1 MRRLT
6 RGSSTRRSSVLRTLS
21 LVLVLAAVA
30 GLAFGTAG
38 FSAMSADRGLTVNV
52 TDDETAY
59 LGYEP
64 VADEVRGGESTAAVE
79 YRNQFAQDLGEFRVN
94 VSIVDAGRTDATI
107 RTVDAPDRLDD
118 GAASAVD
125 VTLRCPVEEEVTL
138 LFDADGSGGG
148 VSVSVDRVHTVTC
161 VPSGPVVTG
170 VKFNGAGNAQ
180 VETRDAD
187 GDVSARVWVAEKP
200 PQDEVT
206 ELSKVTLDGAE
217 KLDTGAPVR
226 SQIDPLPKNWT
237 IVAIEFPDAGVA
249 YLHPEWNAGV
259 YDAPGSGNGVAY
271 GDLPL
276 TEDLLLRASATDG
289 EVVVA
294 SSQQ

>member
-1 MRRLT
+1 MRQLT

-21 LVLVLAAVA
+21 LVLALAAVA

-38 FSAMSADRGLTVNV
+38 FSAMSADRGLAVNV

-64 VADEVRGGESTAAVE
+64 VADDVQGGEPTAVVE
-79 YRNQFAQDLGEFRVN
+79 YRNQFAEDLGEFRVN
-94 VSIVDAGRTDATI
+94 VSVVDAGRTEATI
-107 RTVDAPDRLDD
+107 RTVDAPDRLDE

-125 VTLRCPVEEEVTL
+125 VTLGCPVEEDVTL

-161 VPSGPVVTG
+161 VPGGPTVTG
-170 VKFNGAGNAQ
+170 VKFSGAGNAQ
-180 VETRDAD
+180 VETREAD
-187 GDVSARVWVAEKP
+187 GEVSARVWVAEKP
-200 PQDEVT
+200 PQDAVT
-206 ELSKVTLDGAE
+206 ELSKVTLDTAE

-226 SQIDPLPKNWT
+226 SQIDPPPKNWT
-237 IVAIEFPDAGVA
+237 IVAVEFPDAGVA
-249 YLHPEWNAGV
+249 YLHPEWNAGA
-259 YDAPGSGNGVAY
+259 YDAPRSGSGVAY

-276 TEDLLLRASATDG
+276 TEDVLLRASATDG

-294 SSQQ
+294 SSR